1 MRRHAHGVEW
11 TDDFNWLRA
20 DNWLECID
28 DPQLLPADIKSYL
41 DAENQW
47 FETSM
52 ADTQQLQDL
61 LVDEMRGHILA
72 DDESLPDEVGPWAYI
87 ERYVGDDEHPRYLR
101 HSRPTELFDLS
112 GQSGQSEQLLIDFN
126 VQAAGFDYFSPGD
139 VEHSPDHEYLLWS
152 ADTQGA

>member
-20 DNWLECID
+20 DNWLDCID
-28 DPQLLPADIKSYL
+28 NPQLLPADIKSYL

-52 ADTQQLQDL
+52 ADTQRLQDL
-61 LVDEMRGHILA
+61 LVDEMRGRILA

-101 HSRPTELFDLS
+101 HSRHSPDQPDQPEQPE
-112 GQSGQSEQLLIDFN
+112 QSDQPDQSEQSEQLLIDFN
-126 VQAAGFDYFSPGD
+126 VQAEGFDYFSPGD
-139 VEHSPDHEYLLWS
+139 LSLIHI
-152 ADTQGA
+152 